1 MTYEC
6 SLCFC
11 LKFGFGLQTLYLS
24 SKPKVLKL
32 IDLSN
37 PFNSEGQFLIC
48 IVPSG
53 SKLICL
59 QNKGKH
65 WQQQKKL
72 VSVILLEG
80 RPLNQNF
87 FEKLLTNILGNL
99 SVNNLAGG
107 EIKMLN
113 STEICVFISILCQPH
128 LSQNAGLH
136 TIPMSRYTA
145 QTEKVLYSHK
155 KIFIS

>member
-1 MTYEC
+1 M
-6 SLCFC
+6 
-11 LKFGFGLQTLYLS
+11 
-24 SKPKVLKL
+24 
-32 IDLSN
+32 
-37 PFNSEGQFLIC
+37 
-48 IVPSG
+48 VPSG

-99 SVNNLAGG
+99 SENNLAGG
-107 EIKMLN
+107 EIKMRN
-113 STEICVFISILCQPH
+113 STEICIYF
-128 LSQNAGLH
+128 H
-136 TIPMSRYTA
+136 TVPGA
-145 QTEKVLYSHK
+145 FVTECR
-155 KIFIS
+155 FT

>member
-11 LKFGFGLQTLYLS
+11 LKFGFGLQMLYLS

-72 VSVILLEG
+72 VSVILLGG

-87 FEKLLTNILGNL
+87 SEKLMTCFTPSLSFNIINKHTWKFKWKQSCRWGDRNEKFNWNMCIYFHN
-99 SVNNLAGG
+99 VPGAFV
-107 EIKMLN
+107 
-113 STEICVFISILCQPH
+113 TECRF
-128 LSQNAGLH
+128 
-136 TIPMSRYTA
+136 T
-145 QTEKVLYSHK
+145 
-155 KIFIS
+155 

>member
-11 LKFGFGLQTLYLS
+11 LKFGFGLQTLCLS

-32 IDLSN
+32 IHLSN
-37 PFNSEGQFLIC
+37 PFNSEGQFVIC
-48 IVPSG
+48 MVPSG

-99 SVNNLAGG
+99 SENNLAGG
-107 EIKMLN
+107 EIKMRN
-113 STEICVFISILCQPH
+113 STEICVFISILCQAH

-136 TIPMSRYTA
+136 KNVS
-145 QTEKVLYSHK
+145 LYCSGWKSSLFTK